1 MATSSL
7 HQRRTWGGGRE
18 VRQHG
23 GGGERGREV
32 RQRAARSCLYHQS
45 DGRRRSHDSRVIDRQ
60 CCRQQSGQDAN
71 LSCHRH
77 CVGGG
82 GEGEGKGVSVR
93 SGTDHCVG
101 RGEGRV

>member
-1 MATSSL
+1 M
-7 HQRRTWGGGRE
+7 
-18 VRQHG
+18 RQH
-23 GGGERGREV
+23 
-32 RQRAARSCLYHQS
+32 AALSCLYHQS

-60 CCRQQSGQDAN
+60 CCRQQSGQGTN

-82 GEGEGKGVSVR
+82 EGGCGEVGLITVWGEGKGVSVR

-101 RGEGRV
+101 GGEGRV